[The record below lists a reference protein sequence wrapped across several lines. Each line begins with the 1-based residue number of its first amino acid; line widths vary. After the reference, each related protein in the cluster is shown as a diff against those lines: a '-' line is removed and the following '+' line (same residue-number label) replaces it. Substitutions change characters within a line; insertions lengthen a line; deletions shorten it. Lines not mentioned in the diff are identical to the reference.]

1 MNIDLKGKRVLLVE
15 DNKLNRESTKEVLEY
30 SGILVDEA
38 ENGVVAVEKISNSK
52 PGYYNFVL
60 MDIYMPKK
68 DGYETTKEIRALE
81 NKDLA
86 KIPII
91 AMTVADKIEDKS
103 KSLESGMN
111 AHLTKPVRLENL
123 LETISDMLQSY
134 DDLESLMTDLLS

>member
-15 DNKLNRESTKEVLEY
+15 DNKINRESTKEVLEY
-30 SGILVDEA
+30 SGIFVDEA
-38 ENGVVAVEKISNSK
+38 ENGVVAIEKISSSK

-68 DGYETTKEIRALE
+68 DGYETTKEIRALP

>member
-30 SGILVDEA
+30 SGMIVEEA
-38 ENGVVAVEKISNSK
+38 ENGVVAIDKISSSK

-134 DDLESLMTDLLS
+134 DDLETLMSDLL